1 MNSISFGRE
10 KILKELV
17 QDIIKNTY
25 EGLNDD
31 DIKNKIIS
39 YLTLKNRFEDK
50 QYELTDDENI
60 ELNSLNQF
68 FYGSNF
74 GESKNISSSIVDL
87 FKSSYNEVKDILEKE
102 NTTGPELISLISG
115 ILNIKYSNKKNKDEL
130 IIKYLNEI
138 ILPSLTGNKLKIT
151 NSLPTE
157 IIKSKPGIKITFED
171 KTIPEEDIVKTKQPS
186 IATAFKNDESDTKRE
201 LQLQNQLEKSKKRQ
215 EELES
220 RQKQNPGEPQ
230 NPGET
235 KETNKGKIS
244 RSDRDKQQQQEME
257 ERRKKDEEEKKKEE
271 AKKREDAAKKFNE
284 KNTDIDENDK
294 IKLNLDYDKS
304 KVEKE
309 LKITIDDD
317 FNKQFIIFSMN
328 NLEKFLKFYNIH
340 INHYDYIISHLY
352 NLINYNLY
360 HYFDGNDIDK
370 LSVYE
375 EILRI
380 LMLYNNDL
388 NYYFLYNFDF
398 FIESIKENF
407 KKIKNSNETN
417 INKEGFIKIIDHNLN
432 IIKEILKYRLNDDD
446 IEFDTNTKKIYETIF
461 KSNYLNTVKFYKK
474 YFTEKNDSTYNEE
487 ITIYLKEILKKF
499 NKILNLQIIPKVSK
513 GDYKD
518 LFSNILTETKI
529 FENMPDFSRLEKT
542 GGANLDYCFI
552 SFMEIYKLYYNC
564 ISFKNGNLIFKNIFD
579 NKENYI
585 IYFFYLFFNA
595 YSYYFKDNK
604 EEHNL
609 IDEIKFIIKNNNYSE
624 QILLNINNLII
635 KIFDNIYKL
644 FDEYITEFND
654 IDSIIQNYYIDKK
667 QKLYYLFINFI
678 YPFYININ
686 KKDLNFTLSINET
699 LIKINK
705 TYDEIILEINELLY
719 NEEFINYIYTY
730 LVKKLTVKIL
740 NTNDYLK
747 PEIEY
752 LIKFIY
758 YYTSSKNKIILTSL
772 YEINAYIILKLL
784 TSSETITLNING
796 INYNFP
802 SSLTNIIK
810 NHPYI
815 FEFKDKDD
823 LKVEIKISKTQ
834 EELYKCILDE
844 KNVKQILLI
853 LTEDFSYLNLDL
865 KKNIKFKFYLNKE
878 IINFIHDKTNNFT
891 NNSLINYGAYNF
903 SLKSTHNPNL
913 KIFNVIIDKK
923 YYKLLFSI
931 NYATFLCSSL
941 YKKIN
946 LYNYSTLIYLFI
958 YIKYQI
964 EHKTKEYLEII
975 NYNGPN
981 DILNKYKNLLKTN
994 NLLDFLKIVIILMQ
1008 INLSNKYDL
1017 NTFIYYLLNFSQNKY
1032 VNKLKSKIYIDINF
1046 ITELFKNKNQP
1057 TDINFYTFLLNL
1069 STILYESCILNNF
1082 NEKKEVI
1089 ELMYNFFIPILKELY
1104 KYSEHIT
1111 ITKLE
1116 KYVIDIRALEL
1127 SNMICKKKLIG
1138 GNGDKDN
1145 FTSSIQETK
1154 NEEEL
1159 NMEEIENKLSFL
1171 NKFKKD
1177 YEKFDIKELKEAIKS
1192 KFEDYLKIPKFD
1204 NKKGKDDYD
1213 YISNS
1218 NYSEILPPINNPE
1231 FLNKITDLVSAIKIN
1246 KSKIIKELKKYNIF
1260 IEINNDPKE
1269 KPNDDIYNTKKIEEE
1284 LKTFTEYLSLLEKY
1298 KSNKVV
1304 GKIISHFYKKN
1315 TKKEDDKEETDEN
1328 NKIIKDIEL
1337 YISEYKNIIDKY
1349 IEILQESLE
1358 KYDILSESIKKT
1370 EQAFRDENLKYKRD
1384 DRNIV
1389 QRNGGYYNNF
1399 LKGGDF
1405 KNNKINDLVKNDDLE
1420 DTNYKE
1426 IIKNKETTKNK
1437 IDAIIKDVKKLKA
1450 NNVILNSI
1458 DKEVAATN
1466 FIDDNGDN
1474 LFEKMLNSYN
1484 NDIKT
1489 TIPEI
1494 AENKFYND
1502 VLEND
1507 LDPEIE
1513 LALTFNDKII
1523 FIVVIFLLRL
1533 ASLYITYY
1541 FIDNNVIFGIV
1552 NALYYYII
1560 AYLIVFVIVLIT
1572 INIDAFKLRILL
1584 NYFNMH
1590 INSSNIYTHVI
1601 LKLII
1606 GYIVYLLIIN
1616 LNMDPDPTRLS
1627 KNQKIKLKYK
1637 LDILTMIVLIFII
1650 TFTLI
1655 I

>member
-17 QDIIKNTY
+17 QDVIKNTY
-25 EGLNDD
+25 DGLNDD
-31 DIKNKIIS
+31 DIKKNIIS
-39 YLTLKNRFEDK
+39 YLTLKERFEDK
-50 QYELTDDENI
+50 QYELTEDEYI

-74 GESKNISSSIVDL
+74 GESKNISTSIVDL
-87 FKSSYNEVKDILEKE
+87 FKASYNEVKDILEKN
-102 NTTGPELISLISG
+102 NTTGPELISLLSG
-115 ILNIKYSNKKNKDEL
+115 ILNIKYNNKKNKDEL

-138 ILPSLTGNKLKIT
+138 IIPALTGNKLKIT
-151 NSLPTE
+151 NS
-157 IIKSKPGIKITFED
+157 IT
-171 KTIPEEDIVKTKQPS
+171 TDIVKSTPS
-186 IATAFKNDESDTKRE
+186 INVDFSDSPIPDEVRNKTRQKSNASNIDYNDDGKKKRIT
-201 LQLQNQLEKSKKRQ
+201 QLQARDDKNKEDKRAFEAEKRDNNSGKQQDQGKIKEETKGKSSRSDNDKKQQKEIKKEREK
-215 EELES
+215 EELE
-220 RQKQNPGEPQ
+220 K
-230 NPGET
+230 
-235 KETNKGKIS
+235 KEI
-244 RSDRDKQQQQEME
+244 E
-257 ERRKKDEEEKKKEE
+257 RKKRIEES
-271 AKKREDAAKKFNE
+271 KKFDA
-284 KNTDIDENDK
+284 KNMDEIDENDK
-294 IKLNLDYDKS
+294 SKLNLDYDKT
-304 KVEKE
+304 KLEKALNINIE
-309 LKITIDDD
+309 NIDDVSKQLMNFSIND
-317 FNKQFIIFSMN
+317 FENFIIN
-328 NLEKFLKFYNIH
+328 YETYKTY
-340 INHYDYIISHLY
+340 HYDYIIKHLY
-352 NLINYNLY
+352 NLITYNLY
-360 HYFDGNDIDK
+360 NTDSDIDK
-370 LSVYE
+370 YSVYE
-375 EILRI
+375 EILSI
-380 LMLYNNDL
+380 LLLFNSEL

-398 FIESIKENF
+398 FIESIKEHLN
-407 KKIKNSNETN
+407 KVKNPSETETN
-417 INKEGFIKIIDHNLN
+417 KKNFIKIINNNLD
-432 IIKEILKYRLNDDD
+432 IIINILKYRLDKDEYN
-446 IEFDTNTKKIYETIF
+446 IEFDVNIKKIYEITF
-461 KSNYLNTVKFYKK
+461 KKNYLNVVKFYH
-474 YFTEKNDSTYNEE
+474 YFFTERNMLIYNDNF
-487 ITIYLKEILKKF
+487 IKYLKEILNKF
-499 NKILNLQIIPKVSK
+499 NELLSLKIFEKVSK
-513 GDYKD
+513 DNYK
-518 LFSNILTETKI
+518 LLSEYVITKPAKI
-529 FENMPDFSRLEKT
+529 FEIQEVFKSKT
-542 GGANLDYCFI
+542 SGGVNLDYCFI
-552 SFMEIYKLYYNC
+552 SFIEIYKLYYNC

-595 YSYYFKDNK
+595 YSYYFKDK
-604 EEHNL
+604 IEHEF
-609 IDEIKFIIKNNNYSE
+609 IDELKEIIKHNYYSE
-624 QILLNINNLII
+624 EILLKINDLII
-635 KIFDNIYKL
+635 KIFNNIYNL
-644 FDEYITEFND
+644 FDEYIKEFND
-654 IDSIIQNYYIDKK
+654 TDSIIQNYYTDKK

-686 KKDLNFTLSINET
+686 KKDLNFTLSINQT

-705 TYDEIILEINELLY
+705 KYDEIKSEINELLY
-719 NEEFINYIYTY
+719 NQEFINYIYNY

-747 PEIEY
+747 SEIEY

-772 YEINAYIILKLL
+772 YEVNAYIILKLL
-784 TSSETITLNING
+784 TSSESITLNING

-802 SSLTNIIK
+802 SSLTKIIK

-815 FEFKDKDD
+815 FELQDNDDND
-823 LKVEIKISKTQ
+823 LKVEIKISEKQ
-834 EELYKCILDE
+834 EELYKCILHE
-844 KNVKQILLI
+844 KNYKQILLI

-878 IINFIHDKTNNFT
+878 IITFVDDKSNDYT
-891 NNSLINYGAYNF
+891 NSLINYGAYNF
-903 SLKSTHNPNL
+903 SLKSTLNPNL
-913 KIFNVIIDKK
+913 HIFNVIIDKK

-946 LYNYSTLIYLFI
+946 LYNYSTLIYLYI

-964 EHKTKEYLEII
+964 EHETKEYLKII
-975 NYNGPN
+975 NYNGSN

-994 NLLDFLKIVIILMQ
+994 NLLNFFKIVIILMQ
-1008 INLSNKYDL
+1008 IKLSNKYDL

-1046 ITELFKNKNQP
+1046 ITELFKNKNQT

-1069 STILYESCILNNF
+1069 STILYENCILNNF
-1082 NEKKEVI
+1082 NENKEVI
-1089 ELMYNFFIPILKELY
+1089 ELMYNFFIPILKELCKY
-1104 KYSEHIT
+1104 KEHIT

-1138 GNGDKDN
+1138 GDN
-1145 FTSSIQETK
+1145 TDNSSSSIGEIK
-1154 NEEEL
+1154 
-1159 NMEEIENKLSFL
+1159 EEINMDKIVNKLSFL

-1177 YEKFDIKELKEAIKS
+1177 YEKFDIQKLKEKLKE
-1192 KFEDYLKIPKFD
+1192 KFDDYLKIPKYETKD
-1204 NKKGKDDYD
+1204 NKTA
-1213 YISNS
+1213 YISQD
-1218 NYSEILPPINNPE
+1218 NYSDILPPIDNPF
-1231 FLNKITDLVSAIKIN
+1231 FLNKIADLVSAIKIN
-1246 KSKIIKELKKYNIF
+1246 KSKIIKELKNYNIF
-1260 IEINNDPKE
+1260 IERNNERNDNL
-1269 KPNDDIYNTKKIEEE
+1269 NDDIYGTKKIEEE
-1284 LKTFTEYLSLLEKY
+1284 LKTFIEYLTLLEKY

-1304 GKIISHFYKKN
+1304 SKIISHFYKTN
-1315 TKKEDDKEETDEN
+1315 KKKDDDDGENDEN
-1328 NKIIKDIEL
+1328 NKIIKDIES
-1337 YISEYKNIIDKY
+1337 YISLHKNIIDTY
-1349 IEILQESLE
+1349 IEILQENLE
-1358 KYDILSESIKKT
+1358 KYDILSESIKKA
-1370 EQAFRDENLKYKRD
+1370 EQAYRDDKLKYKAAER
-1384 DRNIV
+1384 V
-1389 QRNGGYYNNF
+1389 PGGYYNNII

-1405 KNNKINDLVKNDDLE
+1405 QNPKINKLIEKDENDVIKR
-1420 DTNYKE
+1420 KE
-1426 IIKNKETTKNK
+1426 STKNK
-1437 IDAIIKDVKKLKA
+1437 IDDIIKDVKKLKS

-1458 DKEVAATN
+1458 DKQVAASN

-1484 NDIKT
+1484 EDIKT

-1552 NALYYYII
+1552 NALYYYTI
-1560 AYLIVFVIVLIT
+1560 AYLIVFIIVLIT

-1590 INSSNIYTHVI
+1590 VNSSNIYTHVI

-1616 LNMDPDPTRLS
+1616 LNIDPDPTRLS

-1637 LDILTMIVLIFII
+1637 LDILTMIVLIFIV

>member
-1 MNSISFGRE
+1 
-10 KILKELV
+10 
-17 QDIIKNTY
+17 
-25 EGLNDD
+25 
-31 DIKNKIIS
+31 
-39 YLTLKNRFEDK
+39 
-50 QYELTDDENI
+50 
-60 ELNSLNQF
+60 
-68 FYGSNF
+68 
-74 GESKNISSSIVDL
+74 
-87 FKSSYNEVKDILEKE
+87 
-102 NTTGPELISLISG
+102 
-115 ILNIKYSNKKNKDEL
+115 
-130 IIKYLNEI
+130 
-138 ILPSLTGNKLKIT
+138 
-151 NSLPTE
+151 
-157 IIKSKPGIKITFED
+157 
-171 KTIPEEDIVKTKQPS
+171 
-186 IATAFKNDESDTKRE
+186 
-201 LQLQNQLEKSKKRQ
+201 
-215 EELES
+215 
-220 RQKQNPGEPQ
+220 
-230 NPGET
+230 
-235 KETNKGKIS
+235 
-244 RSDRDKQQQQEME
+244 
-257 ERRKKDEEEKKKEE
+257 
-271 AKKREDAAKKFNE
+271 
-284 KNTDIDENDK
+284 
-294 IKLNLDYDKS
+294 
-304 KVEKE
+304 
-309 LKITIDDD
+309 
-317 FNKQFIIFSMN
+317 
-328 NLEKFLKFYNIH
+328 
-340 INHYDYIISHLY
+340 
-352 NLINYNLY
+352 
-360 HYFDGNDIDK
+360 
-370 LSVYE
+370 
-375 EILRI
+375 
-380 LMLYNNDL
+380 MLYNNDL
-388 NYYFLYNFDF
+388 NFYFLYNFDF
-398 FIESIKENF
+398 FIESINENL
-407 KKIKNSNETN
+407 KKIKNSSETLEN
-417 INKEGFIKIIDHNLN
+417 REGFKKIIDHNLN

-446 IEFDTNTKKIYETIF
+446 IEFDIPTKKIYVIIF
-461 KSNYLNTVKFYKK
+461 KSNYFNTVKFYNIH
-474 YFTEKNDSTYNEE
+474 FTDVTYNNE
-487 ITIYLKEILKKF
+487 ITIYLKEILEKFDKK
-499 NKILNLQIIPKVSK
+499 LNLQIIPIVSK
-513 GDYKD
+513 DHYKD
-518 LFSNILTETKI
+518 LLNHILSKNKI

-542 GGANLDYCFI
+542 GGVNLDYCFI

-604 EEHNL
+604 EHKL

-654 IDSIIQNYYIDKK
+654 IDSIIQNYYTDKK

-686 KKDLNFTLSINET
+686 KKDLNFTLNINKT

-705 TYDEIILEINELLY
+705 TYDEIISEINELLY

-784 TSSETITLNING
+784 TSSETIALNING

-815 FEFKDKDD
+815 FEFKNKDD

-834 EELYKCILDE
+834 EELYKCILNE

-878 IINFIHDKTNNFT
+878 IINFIDDKTNDFT

-931 NYATFLCSSL
+931 NYATYLCSSL

-1069 STILYESCILNNF
+1069 STVLYESCILNNF

-1138 GNGDKDN
+1138 GNGDNDKDN
-1145 FTSSIQETK
+1145 STSSIEETK

-1159 NMEEIENKLSFL
+1159 NIDEIVNKLSFL

-1177 YEKFDIKELKEAIKS
+1177 YEKIDIKELKNEIKG

-1204 NKKGKDDYD
+1204 KKDKDDYD

-1231 FLNKITDLVSAIKIN
+1231 FLNKIADLVSAIKIN

-1260 IEINNDPKE
+1260 IERNNDPKE

-1284 LKTFTEYLSLLEKY
+1284 LKIFTEYLSLLEKY

-1304 GKIISHFYKKN
+1304 SKIISHFYKTN
-1315 TKKEDDKEETDEN
+1315 KKKKDDDDGDNDEN

-1389 QRNGGYYNNF
+1389 SRNGGYYNNI
-1399 LKGGDF
+1399 LKGGDGF
-1405 KNNKINDLVKNDDLE
+1405 KNKKIDDLIKNDDAVAT
-1420 DTNYKE
+1420 DKYKE
-1426 IIKNKETTKNK
+1426 INKNKEKTKNK
-1437 IDAIIKDVKKLKA
+1437 IDDIIKDVKKLKS

-1484 NDIKT
+1484 DDVKT